1 MRSLQQRLS
10 LGLVLAL
17 GALLVFGGLL
27 AYPALRSLLVEE
39 FDYALLA
46 KARALTAPTTAGGH
60 GISLRFTEDP
70 PPEFQPGPRAEYF
83 QVWSRDGE
91 VAAKSPSL
99 GDAGLLRPNPGTNEL
114 WLWNLTLPDGRPGR
128 ALGINLALDE
138 GAGASGFTVVFARD
152 TMRLRSVLR
161 TVAGGLIGGGVILLI
176 AAAWLARIATRAGLR
191 PVAELADEV
200 TRIDATSLATRLSA
214 AEAPPELRPIVEQLN
229 SLLGR
234 LHDAFDRER
243 RFSANVA
250 HELLT
255 PVAELRALA
264 ENAVRWREDR
274 EATGQ
279 FAADVLDAARQMERQ
294 VSTLL
299 ALARS
304 ERGELPIQREWI
316 NVSSVLESL
325 RAQSGPRLQVKRLQ
339 LDWQVPA
346 EATIWSDR
354 VACRAI
360 LQNLFDNAVEHTPP
374 GGRIVCRLERSGNV
388 LAFTLANTNPG
399 LQPDDLPHLFEPFW
413 RADAARTDRSH
424 SVLGLALAK
433 SLAAALRCNLE
444 ATLHQRDEVKFTLS
458 IPVEEFPT

>member
-46 KARALTAPTTAGGH
+46 KARALTAPTTAGGR
-60 GISLRFTEDP
+60 GISLRFTEYP
-70 PPEFQPGPRAEYF
+70 PPEFQPGPRAEHF

-91 VAAKSPSL
+91 VTAKSPSL
-99 GDAGLLRPNPGTNEL
+99 GDAGLLRPDPGTNEL
-114 WLWNLTLPDGRPGR
+114 RFWNLTLPDGRSGR

-152 TMRLRSVLR
+152 TLRLQSVLR
-161 TVAGGLIGGGVILLI
+161 TVAGGLIGGGLVFLLI
-176 AAAWLARIATRAGLR
+176 VAWLSRVTTRAGLR
-191 PVAELADEV
+191 PLALLADEV
-200 TRIDATSLATRLSA
+200 TRIDATLLATRLSA

-229 SLLGR
+229 SLLER

-243 RFSANVA
+243 RFSDNVA

-264 ENAVRWREDR
+264 ENAIRWREDR

-304 ERGELPIQREWI
+304 ERGELPFQREWI
-316 NVSSVLESL
+316 NVSAVLEEL

-339 LDWQVPA
+339 LDWQVPV
-346 EATIWSDR
+346 EATVWSDR
-354 VACRAI
+354 VACRTI
-360 LQNLFDNAVEHTPP
+360 LQNLFDNAVEHTPA
-374 GGRIVCRLERSGNV
+374 GGRIVCRLERSGSA

-399 LQPDDLPHLFEPFW
+399 LQPEDLPHLFEPFW
-413 RADAARTDRSH
+413 RADAARTDRAH
-424 SVLGLALAK
+424 SGLGLALAK
-433 SLAAALRCNLE
+433 SLATVLRGELG
-444 ATLHQRDEVKFTLS
+444 ARLPQRDEVQFTLS
-458 IPVEEFPT
+458 IPADEVPT